1 MQSIPTDPPSSSRRD
16 PMAHSS
22 PTSRFARR
30 ARAASA
36 SCLLACCTLLVPP
49 APTSAQSVAPGDVDM
64 GAIERRIEMI
74 RPKSGPPGTVVHV
87 STADMPVIT
96 PIRVGIGAPQAGF
109 EAFEELLTGQEGEFE
124 VTVAVPEWA
133 SWDRVHLFIV
143 FDIYFRP
150 IALSDAFHVTN
161 EDGLVRRS
169 GHVRDGPGGC
179 RILRDIDGVDY
190 ALTGEGAAALAEVR
204 ADRRVTVDAR
214 LGTRP
219 SCGLQNVL
227 EVVAVSE
234 ST

>member
-1 MQSIPTDPPSSSRRD
+1 MPRTRPRGALAVLALVLAP
-16 PMAHSS
+16 
-22 PTSRFARR
+22 
-30 ARAASA
+30 
-36 SCLLACCTLLVPP
+36 LLAPGG
-49 APTSAQSVAPGDVDM
+49 ARAQSVAPGDVDI
-64 GAIERRIEMI
+64 GTIARRIGTVT
-74 RPKSGPPGTVVHV
+74 PKSGAPGTRVRVAAV
-87 STADMPVIT
+87 DMPVIT

-109 EAFEELLTGQEGEFE
+109 EAFEELLTGDEGEFD
-124 VTVAVPEWA
+124 VTVTVPEWA

-169 GHVRDGPGGC
+169 GQVRDGPDGC

-190 ALTGEGAAALAEVR
+190 ALTGEGAAALTDVR

-214 LGTRP
+214 LGARP

>member
-1 MQSIPTDPPSSSRRD
+1 MPPKRPRGALTVLALALA
-16 PMAHSS
+16 P
-22 PTSRFARR
+22 
-30 ARAASA
+30 
-36 SCLLACCTLLVPP
+36 LLAP
-49 APTSAQSVAPGDVDM
+49 AGARAQSVAPGDVNI
-64 GAIERRIEMI
+64 GAIERRIGTVA
-74 RPKSGPPGTVVHV
+74 PKSGTPGTRVRVAAV
-87 STADMPVIT
+87 DMPVIT

-109 EAFEELLTGQEGEFE
+109 EAFEELLTGDEGEFD
-124 VTVAVPEWA
+124 VTVTVPEWA

-214 LGTRP
+214 LGARP

>member
-1 MQSIPTDPPSSSRRD
+1 
-16 PMAHSS
+16 MAHSS

-161 EDGLVRRS
+161 AEGLIRRS
-169 GHVRDGPGGC
+169 GRVETSADGC
-179 RILRDIDGVDY
+179 RVLRDIDGVQY
-190 ALTGEGAAALAEVR
+190 ALTGERVAELEAVPPST
-204 ADRRVTVDAR
+204 RVTLEGRVGAEPLCS
-214 LGTRP
+214 LG
-219 SCGLQNVL
+219 NVL
-227 EVVAVSE
+227 EVVEVV
-234 ST
+234 TGG